1 MRKVFSTLLPTLLLF
16 CFYTPSPALC
26 GHVLV
31 FPGEYSHWLNMR
43 NIMEELV
50 RRNHS
55 VTVLVA
61 EASPSINYNNSRD
74 AAKFNFMVFKV
85 TSGANR
91 VSVRPHMTS
100 CNFTFQSCWMTFR
113 YLKLHVLTLNCFLA
127 TFPWYEINLSCP

>member
-1 MRKVFSTLLPTLLLF
+1 MKVFSPPLLPSVLLFLLLH
-16 CFYTPSPALC
+16 TPNPALG

-61 EASPSINYNNSRD
+61 DASPSVNYNNSRD
-74 AAKFNFMVFKV
+74 SAKFNFLVFKV
-85 TSGANR
+85 TS
-91 VSVRPHMTS
+91 VSNMT
-100 CNFTFQSCWMTFR
+100 
-113 YLKLHVLTLNCFLA
+113 
-127 TFPWYEINLSCP
+127 

>member
-1 MRKVFSTLLPTLLLF
+1 MRKVFSPLFPTVILF
-16 CFYTPSPALC
+16 FFYTPSPALC

-43 NIMEELV
+43 SILEELV

-61 EASPSINYNNSRD
+61 DASPSVNYNNSRD
-74 AAKFNFMVFKV
+74 ATKFNFMVFKV

-91 VSVRPHMTS
+91 LSVQLYTTS
-100 CNFTFQSCWMTFR
+100 NNFHFS
-113 YLKLHVLTLNCFLA
+113 
-127 TFPWYEINLSCP
+127 PG